1 MRRASTKFGRTKRS
15 CLSDFLNSGFEINRV
30 EKKIKTKL
38 VYHGQAL
45 TLYEV
50 AGRNAYLEFTGRYK
64 KDAERKSAP

>member
-1 MRRASTKFGRTKRS
+1 M
-15 CLSDFLNSGFEINRV
+15 
-30 EKKIKTKL
+30 

-64 KDAERKSAP
+64 KDADQEIRALIA